1 MDTENDP
8 LLSKVD
14 AFMNR
19 LRPPAEDDV
28 PVLTE
33 VVDLAPITPAAPLMD
48 ASALQAAIQAAVARE
63 LDNWLDLTLPDIV
76 LRVLDGVADQMI
88 LQVGDQ
94 ARKDLLPWLQK
105 AVLKACNDVRPDS
118 PDARPAP

>member
-33 VVDLAPITPAAPLMD
+33 VVDLAPVAPAAPLID
-48 ASALQAAIQAAVARE
+48 ASALQVAIQAAVARE

-105 AVLKACNDVRPDS
+105 AVLKACNDVRPD
-118 PDARPAP
+118 PLDTHPAP